1 MVDPRR
7 NGSIPQRKG
16 SDQQTVSW
24 LPINPG
30 TDGALAA
37 ALLHELAFTH
47 NALDWDFLHERCIGF
62 TDGTLPERWRGLGL
76 SVMDYLRGTGYDRVA
91 KTPAWAAAIT
101 GTPRGRHPR
110 TGFTACYRTAR
121 VHHAGLGPAASQ
133 QR

>member
-7 NGSIPQRKG
+7 NGSIPKRKG

-62 TDGTLPERWRGLGL
+62 TDETLPEHWRDMGL
-76 SVMDYLRGTGYDRVA
+76 SVMDYLRGTGYDHVA
-91 KTPAWAAAIT
+91 KTPAWAATSANWPHSLPPH
-101 GTPRGRHPR
+101 GPCSSCRAGVRNV
-110 TGFTACYRTAR
+110 AATAR
-121 VHHAGLGPAASQ
+121 
-133 QR
+133 